1 MAATAANRHPFV
13 GRDEELAQLRRIAR
27 LPKASLV
34 VCRGRRRIGKS
45 TLIEHFAG
53 GFEHFY
59 EFQGLAPREQIEN
72 RHQLQSFARQLAEQH
87 RLPSLQLS
95 SWHDAFA
102 LLARLAEGQRALVFL
117 DEISWMASR
126 DADFVGQL
134 KIAWDTRFKKN
145 RRLILVLCGSV
156 SSWIDRNILNSAD
169 FMGRVSLS
177 LDLHEL
183 PLDKCNEFFRALGG
197 AAGERM
203 SALEKARILCVTGGV
218 PSYLEE
224 IDYGSTAERNILDLC
239 FSRGGMLV
247 DEFDRIFNDIFSA
260 RAPIYRDI
268 VQTLADG
275 PRTFQEIC
283 DRLGVAPSGVF
294 TEYLEDLA
302 AAGFVHRD
310 YAFTPSTGRRGR
322 LSRFRLKDNYLR
334 FYLKYIE
341 PVREKIEADVLGSTE
356 PRSFATFDAI
366 MGLQF
371 QNLVLNNLPLVLRR
385 LRIAP
390 ARLRSAAPYF
400 QNEIRRQRAC
410 QIDLLIDTQYS
421 TYICEI
427 KFQRKLTTSVV
438 DEVMEKSARLR
449 IGKGKSLRR
458 VLIYMG
464 ELAAG
469 IEESGAFDELLAFER
484 FISGG

>member
-1 MAATAANRHPFV
+1 MSGTAGNRHPFV
-13 GRDEELAQLRRIAR
+13 GREEELGQLRRIAR

-34 VCRGRRRIGKS
+34 ICRGRRRIGKS

-53 GFEHFY
+53 QFEHFY

-72 RHQLQSFARQLAEQH
+72 SHQLQSFAGQLAAQH
-87 RLPSLQLS
+87 RLPSLELQ

-102 LLARLAEGQRALVFL
+102 LLARLTEGQRALIFL

-134 KIAWDTRFKKN
+134 KIAWDTRLKKN
-145 RRLILVLCGSV
+145 RRLVLVLCGSV

-203 SALEKARILCVTGGV
+203 SMLEKARILSVLGGV

-224 IDYGSTAERNILDLC
+224 IDYTSTAERNILDLC
-239 FSRGGMLV
+239 FSRGGILV

-260 RAPIYRDI
+260 RAPTYRQI
-268 VQTLADG
+268 VQTLTDG
-275 PRTFQEIC
+275 SRTFQEIC
-283 DRLGVAPSGVF
+283 DLLGVAPSGVF

-302 AAGFVHRD
+302 TAGFVHRD
-310 YAFTPSTGRRGR
+310 YAFAPSTGRRGR

-334 FYLKYIE
+334 FYLKYIG
-341 PVREKIEADVLGSTE
+341 PVREKIDAGVLGSAE
-356 PRSFATFDAI
+356 SRSFAAFDAI

-385 LRIAP
+385 LRISP

-400 QNEIRRQRAC
+400 QNETRRQRAC

-427 KFQRKLTTSVV
+427 KFQRKLSTAVV
-438 DEVMEKSARLR
+438 DEVMEKSTRLK
-449 IGKGKSLRR
+449 IGRGKSLRR

-464 ELAAG
+464 ELTAG
-469 IEESGAFDELLAFER
+469 IEESGAFDEVLAFER

>member
-1 MAATAANRHPFV
+1 MPAVTANRHAFI
-13 GRDEELAQLRRIAR
+13 GREEELAQLRRIGR

-45 TLIEHFAG
+45 TLIEHFAEE
-53 GFEHFY
+53 FEHFY

-72 RHQLQSFARQLAEQH
+72 RHQLQSFGSQLAQQH
-87 RLPSLQLS
+87 GLPSVQLQN
-95 SWHDAFA
+95 WVEAFA
-102 LLARLAEGQRALVFL
+102 LLARLTEGQRALVFL

-134 KIAWDTRFKKN
+134 KIAWDTRFKRN
-145 RRLILVLCGSV
+145 RRLVLVLCGSV

-183 PLDKCNEFFRALGG
+183 PLDKCNEFFRTLGG

-203 SALEKARILCVTGGV
+203 SALDKARLLCVTGGV
-218 PSYLEE
+218 PRYLEE
-224 IDYGSTAERNILDLC
+224 IDYGSTAERNIIDLC
-239 FSRGGMLV
+239 FSRGGILV
-247 DEFDRIFNDIFSA
+247 DEFDRIFNDIFST
-260 RAPIYRDI
+260 RAATYRSI
-268 VQTLADG
+268 VESLADG

-283 DRLGVAPSGVF
+283 ERLGVAPSGVF

-302 AAGFVHRD
+302 AAGFVQRD
-310 YAFTPSTGRRGR
+310 YAFSPATGRRGR

-341 PVREKIEADVLGSTE
+341 PIREKIETGVLGAHQSGA
-356 PRSFATFDAI
+356 FATFDSI

-371 QNLVLNNLPLVLRR
+371 QNLVLNNLPIVLRQ
-385 LRIAP
+385 LRIGA
-390 ARLRSAAPYF
+390 ARLRSASPYF
-400 QNEIRRQRAC
+400 QNETRRQRAC
-410 QIDLLIDTQYS
+410 QVDLLIDTQYAV
-421 TYICEI
+421 YVCEI
-427 KFQRKLTTSVV
+427 KFQRKLSLAVV
-438 DEVMEKSARLR
+438 QEVVEKSARLKIER
-449 IGKGKSLRR
+449 GRSLRR

-469 IEESGAFDELLAFER
+469 IEESGAFDELLTFER
-484 FISGG
+484 FLS

>member
-1 MAATAANRHPFV
+1 MAPNATDGHPFV
-13 GRDEELAQLRRIAR
+13 GREEELAQLRRIAR
-27 LPKASLV
+27 LRKASLV
-34 VCRGRRRIGKS
+34 ICRGRRRIGKS
-45 TLIEHFAG
+45 TLIEQFAG
-53 GFEHFY
+53 AFEHFY

-72 RHQLQSFARQLAEQH
+72 SHQLQSFAGQLAEQH
-87 RLPSLQLS
+87 RLPSVQLH
-95 SWHDAFA
+95 SWQDAFA
-102 LLARLAEGQRALVFL
+102 LLARLTEGQRALIFL

-145 RRLILVLCGSV
+145 PRLVLVLCGSV

-169 FMGRVSLS
+169 FVGRISLS

-197 AAGERM
+197 TAGERM

-239 FSRGGMLV
+239 FTRGGILV

-260 RAPIYRDI
+260 RAPMYRQI
-268 VQTLADG
+268 VQALADG
-275 PRTFQEIC
+275 SRTFQEIC

-310 YAFTPSTGRRGR
+310 YAFSPATGRRGK
-322 LSRFRLKDNYLR
+322 LSRYRLKDNYLR

-341 PVREKIEADVLGSTE
+341 PVREKIEGGVLGPAES
-356 PRSFATFDAI
+356 RSFASFDAV

-371 QNLVLNNLPLVLRR
+371 QNLVLNNLPLLLRR

-400 QNEIRRQRAC
+400 QNETRRHRAC

-421 TYICEI
+421 TYVCEI
-427 KFQRKLTTSVV
+427 KFQRKLSASVV
-438 DEVMEKSARLR
+438 SEVMEKSARLN

-469 IEESGAFDELLAFER
+469 IEESGAFDELVAFER
-484 FISGG
+484 FLGTA